1 MEGTNIIRIEDSKAT
16 KTVSSLEEIELL
28 AKEDGR
34 LQAVLKH
41 MRKRGVSD
49 ILKEIKEI
57 LYVDDDSIMVGAVRA
72 LPYIYYNY
80 VVSMDYF
87 KDTLVHFSDL
97 VVKDICGSTKEDLYL
112 AVEMKNSEVEG
123 YSLKEFATIV
133 EPSCKYYTTVNG
145 ESDLIM
151 PASITTDSV
160 FKAIKQCLM

>member
-97 VVKDICGSTKEDLYL
+97 DVPS
-112 AVEMKNSEVEG
+112 
-123 YSLKEFATIV
+123 FARFLV
-133 EPSCKYYTTVNG
+133 
-145 ESDLIM
+145 
-151 PASITTDSV
+151 SV
-160 FKAIKQCLM
+160 T